1 MSRMAGIGVSPI
13 VLLSLL
19 LLAIGGAHATIFF
32 PRPLTVTGQLCC
44 TQNGNCPGTPVAG
57 ATVTL
62 NCPGSIL
69 SPPVSVSTTTTA
81 TGTFSL
87 SAIRQSITGLTI
99 FVGCTITV
107 QLPVPATAACPVLSN
122 TGGILISLIR
132 RTGEVGGVQLGVPTG
147 FVRLG

>member
-19 LLAIGGAHATIFF
+19 LLAIGGAHASA
-32 PRPLTVTGQLCC
+32 PVTVTGQLCC

-62 NCPGSIL
+62 TCPDLFFNPGVSI
-69 SPPVSVSTTTTA
+69 STTTTA
-81 TGTFSL
+81 TGAFSISTTIPSYPL
-87 SAIRQSITGLTI
+87 LGYSII

-122 TGGILISLIR
+122 TGGTLISLIR
-132 RTGEVGGVQLGVPTG
+132 RTGEVGGVQNGVPFP